1 MNKSVR
7 HLVKNAF
14 ASGKTS
20 DIFIIVMSSSPT
32 VTTLYYHRPR
42 FCEYSHRHSR
52 CCHHRRAGV
61 ERKSTL
67 NVSLKAQ
74 RRGGRG
80 GNDDDADEEAL
91 TEYEKKLL
99 RQKETRD
106 TRNAFIGFSLGAALV
121 ATIAVSSSTS
131 GVYNI
136 DFMDAFH
143 ERDPV
148 RSFTVYGDVSKEYK
162 VNKYDDVGHIIGRTR
177 GVSVTSCA
185 QLVPY
190 SGDSRGDKGI
200 TRPPNEDFR
209 SCEIIAQPLEKV
221 ETVADIAPSCE
232 RACGR
237 SCREATKAY
246 DEDQKKRFGFGF
258 DKEEE
263 GKVLQA
269 CGRQCNAN
277 CIKSGT
283 GQYNFL
289 VPFRF

>member
-1 MNKSVR
+1 
-7 HLVKNAF
+7 VKNAF
-14 ASGKTS
+14 ALGKTS
-20 DIFIIVMSSSPT
+20 DIFIIVMSSSSTT
-32 VTTLYYHRPR
+32 VTTPCYHRPR
-42 FCEYSHRHSR
+42 FCEYSHHHHSR
-52 CCHHRRAGV
+52 CHRRRAGGG
-61 ERKSTL
+61 RKSAL
-67 NVSLKAQ
+67 KVSPRAQ
-74 RRGGRG
+74 RRGGKG
-80 GNDDDADEEAL
+80 TDDDFEDEEEL
-91 TEYEKKLL
+91 TEYEKKRL
-99 RQKETRD
+99 REKETRD
-106 TRNAFIGFSLGAALV
+106 TRNAFIGFSLGAALI

-136 DFMDAFH
+136 DFMDAFN

-162 VNKYDDVGHIIGRTR
+162 VNKYDDAGHIIGRTR

-209 SCEIIAQPLEKV
+209 SCEVIAQPLEKV

-237 SCREATKAY
+237 SCREATKQY

-289 VPFRF
+289 IPFRF